1 MLGEEIKKWFIDE
14 GIFKEEISDEKA
26 EWHFLVEF
34 PSNSKQVSDVLKPK
48 NKDII
53 VVASGIA
60 LSEEH
65 YRAMSSLPAKKR
77 NEIIYRWKMDLLFR
91 KAEFRI
97 RAEGGNVQ
105 RIEFSIP
112 VYLEE
117 ASRGEI
123 MSSLR
128 EVFRSKMYI
137 IWSLQHE
144 FEGTSNDI
152 DAMFR

>member
-1 MLGEEIKKWFIDE
+1 MLGEEIKKWFVEE

-26 EWHFLVEF
+26 EWHYLVEF
-34 PSNSKQVSDVLKPK
+34 PAGSKQISDVLKPIK
-48 NKDII
+48 KDVVI
-53 VVASGIA
+53 VASGIA
-60 LSEEH
+60 LSKEH
-65 YRAMSSLPAKKR
+65 YRAMSTLPAKKR
-77 NEIIYRWKMDLLFR
+77 NEIIYKWKMDLLFR

-97 RAEGGNVQ
+97 RANGSNVQ
-105 RIEFSIP
+105 KIEFSVP

-123 MSSLR
+123 MDSLR

-144 FEGTSNDI
+144 FEGVSNDV